1 MRMSAASARFIPPP
15 AAAPFTA
22 AITGWR
28 MVRVVSTIFCPA
40 RRSGSSS
47 AMAPRSRA
55 SRIAARSPP
64 ALKARPAPVS
74 TTTRTSG
81 SCAARSSDWLSAAPN
96 SGLRAFSRSGRFS
109 VSVSTPASR
118 VSSTSGLEEAR
129 CAAFDMVIPL
139 SLASRLAPQSLQH
152 LCELAEIA
160 QFVSPADGVLTAG
173 GRQHKHL
180 RPVELLFLQAQLAWP
195 LRKHFENDLH
205 VKTDHAWHKFFDAAR
220 RPLHQIRQP
229 DAELDH
235 ALVVLI
241 LEWLRHN
248 PRIVQERPEQICAPR
263 VIVAQARR
271 LFTGIAANDHQP
283 HSPAKIIRQ
292 RAHLCQIHPNA
303 LDLRVVLQGVHA
315 KFAAVAAHFVA
326 AEGGRSV
333 VIVVRVDPHGSGLEL
348 ARDAVRFSNV
358 ARPDGCG
365 EPILRFIR
373 ETDGLVHFAKL
384 DCREHRA
391 EDFLAGDGH
400 VVADTI
406 EDRGLNKTA
415 FPIAEGGAFA
425 AGNQLG
431 TLSLPLLDV
440 AEHGVHLPL
449 ADQCAEAG
457 LGIER
462 VAGLDF
468 IEAVYKLVHEIVV
481 DFLFDKKT
489 RACRADFAL
498 TVENSDG
505 RAAHRGVQIGIGKND
520 VRRLAAEL
528 EGYAF
533 QGVGRVTQNFLARS
547 RFAGDGHLGH
557 LRMLH
562 QALPPPPPPPRPP
575 LPHALR

>member
-28 MVRVVSTIFCPA
+28 MVRMVSTIFCPA

-81 SCAARSSDWLSAAPN
+81 SCAARSSAWLSAAPN

-118 VSSTSGLEEAR
+118 VSSTNGLEEAR
-129 CAAFDMVIPL
+129 CAAFDMVIPS
-139 SLASRLAPQSLQH
+139 SLALRLALQFLQH

-180 RPVELLFLQAQLAWP
+180 STVELLFLQAQLAGP
-195 LRKHFENDLH
+195 LRKHLENDLP
-205 VKTDHAWHKFFDAAR
+205 VETDHARHKFLELLRKDDAPLGELLPVDFLDAAR

-229 DAELDH
+229 DAEFDH

-241 LEWLRHN
+241 LEGLRHN
-248 PRIVQERPEQICAPR
+248 PRVVQQRPEQICAPR

-271 LFTGIAANDHQP
+271 LFTGIAADDHQP
-283 HSPAKIIRQ
+283 HAPAKIIRQ

-303 LDLRVVLQGVHA
+303 LDLRVVFQSVHA
-315 KFAAVAAHFVA
+315 EFAAVAAHFVA
-326 AEGGRSV
+326 AEGGRGV

-373 ETDGLVHFAKL
+373 ETDGLVHFGEL
-384 DCREHRA
+384 DSREHRA
-391 EDFLAGDGH
+391 EDFFAGDGH
-400 VVADTI
+400 VVAHTV

-415 FPIAEGGAFA
+415 FPIAEAGAFA
-425 AGNQLG
+425 ARNQLG
-431 TLSLPLLDV
+431 TFGLALLDV
-440 AEHGVHLPL
+440 AEHGLHLPF
-449 ADQCAEAG
+449 ADQCTEAR

-468 IEAVYKLVHEIVV
+468 LRALYKFVHEIVV
-481 DFLFDKKT
+481 DFLLHKKT
-489 RACRADFAL
+489 RACGANFAL

-505 RAAHRGVQIGIGKND
+505 RAPRRPDRRRQKRCSAICLRARGLRVSACRPSHAGFPGPFAF
-520 VRRLAAEL
+520 RR
-528 EGYAF
+528 
-533 QGVGRVTQNFLARS
+533 
-547 RFAGDGHLGH
+547 
-557 LRMLH
+557 
-562 QALPPPPPPPRPP
+562 
-575 LPHALR
+575 